1 MEMIAADAMSLDIQ
15 NFFFGSQ
22 YQKDRIEDGADKDLN

>member
-1 MEMIAADAMSLDIQ
+1 MEMMAVDAMSPDIQ
-15 NFFFGSQ
+15 NFFGSQ